1 MTAIDVAPRALGIVL
16 DVLARHLPD
25 REVRVMGSRLTGP
38 AKPFSDL
45 DLIVIGD
52 EPLAL
57 GTLANLRDAFDDSD
71 LPFAVDIIEWS
82 SASEAFRR
90 VIAENG
96 KLFRPAGSVAALEAG
111 ERGED

>member
-1 MTAIDVAPRALGIVL
+1 MAAIDVPPQAREIVL

-25 REVRVMGSRLTGP
+25 REVRLMGSRLTGG

-57 GTLANLRDAFDDSD
+57 GTLAELRDAFDDSD
-71 LPFAVDIIEWS
+71 LPFVVDIIEWS

-90 VIAENG
+90 VMAESG
-96 KLFRPAGSVAALEAG
+96 QLFRPAGPGRAQAVGTVSPA
-111 ERGED
+111 